1 MPMGKGMYV
10 VSEAAN
16 PYNPYHDIFWMI
28 IWIVII
34 AVIIAIIV
42 YVLISP
48 LKKQQTQN
56 IDNEKLIKIEKDVEE
71 IKEIV
76 RELKKKWEE
85 IE

>member
-1 MPMGKGMYV
+1 MPMGFGMHYV
-10 VSEAAN
+10 GSEVASTD
-16 PYNPYHDIFWMI
+16 PFYGIVWMI

-56 IDNEKLIKIEKDVEE
+56 IDSEKLVKIEKDIEE